1 MQAVVNNN
9 DNKKLFQ
16 IKSALDKQIKTT
28 RDYWKKIT
36 VIKHP
41 SIKGKEKEA
50 RKTLSS
56 PDIVRVSN
64 SDKKVFLYYKKYRK
78 NYLCV
83 VARHE
88 NGSGFIITVYI
99 TNKIK
104 EGKQIW
110 QKQENKN

>member
-1 MQAVVNNN
+1 MREVIKN
-9 DNKKLFQ
+9 DGNKNLFQ
-16 IKSALDKQIKTT
+16 VKSALSKQIKTT
-28 RDYWKKIT
+28 QEYWRKIT

-50 RKTLSS
+50 QKTLSS
-56 PDIVRVSN
+56 PDTVRVSN

-88 NGSGFIITVYI
+88 NGNGFIITVYI

-104 EGKQIW
+104 EGKQI
-110 QKQENKN
+110 

>member
-1 MQAVVNNN
+1 MKKVIKN
-9 DNKKLFQ
+9 DSKELFQ
-16 IKSALDKQIKTT
+16 VKSVLNKQIRTT
-28 RDYWKKIT
+28 WSYWQKIT

-50 RKTLSS
+50 KEALRS
-56 PDIVRVSN
+56 PDIIRASN
-64 SDKKVFLYYKKYRK
+64 SDKRVFLYYKKYFK

-88 NGSGFIITVYI
+88 NGKGFIITVYI

-110 QKQENKN
+110 AK

>member
-1 MQAVVNNN
+1 MQAIIKN
-9 DNKKLFQ
+9 DSNKNLFQ
-16 IKSALDKQIKTT
+16 VKSVLSKQIKTSKE
-28 RDYWKKIT
+28 YWQKIT

-50 RKTLSS
+50 KKTLSS
-56 PDIVRVSN
+56 PDMIRVSN
-64 SDKKVFLYYKKYRK
+64 SDKKVFLYYRKYRK

-88 NGSGFIITVYI
+88 NGNGFIITVYI

-110 QKQENKN
+110 QKQKNKN

>member
-1 MQAVVNNN
+1 MQEIIKN
-9 DNKKLFQ
+9 DGSKNLFQ
-16 IKSALDKQIKTT
+16 VKSALSKQIKTT
-28 RDYWKKIT
+28 RGYWQKIT
-36 VIKHP
+36 VVKHP
-41 SIKGKEKEA
+41 SIKGREKEA

-56 PDIVRVSN
+56 PDIIRVSS
-64 SDKKVFLYYKKYRK
+64 SDKKVFLYYKKYFK

-88 NGSGFIITVYI
+88 NGNGFIVTVYI

-110 QKQENKN
+110 QKQESKN